1 MATLYEI
8 NRDIMSC
15 IDLESGEIIDYQ
27 KLEKLQLD
35 KQTKMENIALWIKNI
50 RSDIKAYEDEEK
62 AFKNKKDAARR
73 QLDSLESLL
82 GAELAGEKFKT
93 AKVSVYYT
101 KRTAV
106 EVSDLAVEA
115 LPKKYLRVS
124 ISPAKQE
131 LKKALENG
139 EVIEGCQL
147 VESTSMVIR

>member
-27 KLEKLQLD
+27 KLEK
-35 KQTKMENIALWIKNI
+35 
-50 RSDIKAYEDEEK
+50 
-62 AFKNKKDAARR
+62 R

-82 GAELAGEKFKT
+82 ETELAGEKFKT

-131 LKKALENG
+131 LKKALERG